1 MQPLE
6 DESSAG
12 HEHQI
17 GEVIKMQENNLHKL
31 KIEKLLC
38 HGKNELCFTVGI
50 CQISC
55 DFYLFSHLI

>member
-17 GEVIKMQENNLHKL
+17 GEVIKMQENKLHKL

-38 HGKNELCFTVGI
+38 HGKMSYVLRWESVKFLVI
-50 CQISC
+50 II
-55 DFYLFSHLI
+55 YFSHLI

>member
-17 GEVIKMQENNLHKL
+17 GEKIKMQKNNLHKL

-38 HGKNELCFTVGI
+38 HGKMSYVLRWESVKFRVI
-50 CQISC
+50 FIYISP
-55 DFYLFSHLI
+55 LI